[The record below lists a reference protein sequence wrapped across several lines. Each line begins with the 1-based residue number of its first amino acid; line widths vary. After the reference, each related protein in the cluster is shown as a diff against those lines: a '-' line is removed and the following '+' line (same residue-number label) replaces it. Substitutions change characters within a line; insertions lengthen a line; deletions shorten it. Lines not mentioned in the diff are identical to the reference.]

1 MGSISLKEKNINGMS
16 FTEIAKM
23 YGNKPKKYKD
33 NFNIT
38 NDNIEQILE
47 TIGEEVKGLSKDEFN
62 EEENSY
68 YENLYKES
76 VGLKI

>member
-1 MGSISLKEKNINGMS
+1 MHG
-16 FTEIAKM
+16 
-23 YGNKPKKYKD
+23 YGQKYY
-33 NFNIT
+33 NIT
-38 NDNIEQILE
+38 DDNIEQVLE

-76 VGLKI
+76 VGLKIS